1 MHPILRSTV
10 FQGRPLYYREQDDC
24 HGKPTVMRQPKK
36 RGKGRDVPSDQRKQ
50 GAARDAN
57 WLGQLYPIGGDCQ
70 DARICSCGPISSHPK
85 CSPQNSAEISPFTF
99 PNANL
104 ALCHALLMSRRSTSV
119 NLRTIIHVVTAAV
132 LPARS
137 CYVQT
142 SASQSSALNAAFC
155 LLSKKEIKPF
165 AMMMLESDINR
176 CPQLSSP
183 RVVGD

>member
-1 MHPILRSTV
+1 M
-10 FQGRPLYYREQDDC
+10 
-24 HGKPTVMRQPKK
+24 
-36 RGKGRDVPSDQRKQ
+36 PSDQRKQ

-104 ALCHALLMSRRSTSV
+104 ALRHALLRSRRSTSV
-119 NLRTIIHVVTAAV
+119 NLRAIIHVVTAAV
-132 LPARS
+132 LPARLLLGADF
-137 CYVQT
+137 CQ
-142 SASQSSALNAAFC
+142 AKLCLERGFLFAF
-155 LLSKKEIKPF
+155 KKKKSNPSPW
-165 AMMMLESDINR
+165 MMLESDINR